1 MLLGMEVPS
10 AYIVPVERFC
20 RETGPALGINLA
32 EFEFPAYFNYF
43 VRAKRVQLVVDSSDA
58 ERDIRTVF
66 EETLLGPEHFRNH
79 KYPCAN
85 FDEDFDPSFP
95 KDARPNFYK
104 EFYNF
109 RTAEKSTHFKELEV
123 STLLEFVHFDAS
135 RHVDQ
140 RQTDKLG
147 VPPAPTEFD
156 MEEMAGEQAAARAS
170 ETNTSDLRR
179 QTEVSGE
186 FEDDPS
192 DHSRERKK
200 EFGLNERPAL
210 QRSNSDSSF
219 QSSLGSVD
227 SGRKGKRSEGR
238 RSSLPMNNMA
248 ARPYPENE
256 GTVDRRRASL
266 LSVSSDAASMTGR
279 ASRVSPVSPAS
290 PEKEVSYDGRRA
302 SLLSVNSDVTSM
314 TGQASRVSKSSRMS
328 MSGMSMSGASM
339 TSIYPYDFMT
349 DDDGPDFQDHSWMY
363 SQAKWLGKRVVSQES
378 THSLFALHSNDSIF
392 LLFQV
397 RWPRSTRAT
406 RPMNKSVPIIL
417 HAWKYSR
424 WLVEQSTSYTTWTKT
439 ISS

>member
-20 RETGPALGINLA
+20 REMGPALGINLA

-43 VRAKRVQLVVDSSDA
+43 VRAKRCQLVVDSSDA

-135 RHVDQ
+135 RHADQ

-156 MEEMAGEQAAARAS
+156 MEEMAGEQATARAS

-179 QTEVSGE
+179 QAAVSGE

-200 EFGLNERPAL
+200 EFGLSERPTL

-227 SGRKGKRSEGR
+227 SGRKGRSEGR

-248 ARPYPENE
+248 ARPFPEKE
-256 GTVDRRRASL
+256 VTVDRRRASL
-266 LSVSSDAASMTGR
+266 LSVSSDATSMTGQ
-279 ASRVSPVSPAS
+279 ASRVSPAS
-290 PEKEVSYDGRRA
+290 PEKDGRRA

-314 TGQASRVSKSSRMS
+314 TGQVSRVSRSSRMS
-328 MSGMSMSGASM
+328 MSGMSMSGASL
-339 TSIYPYDFMT
+339 SIYPYDFMT
-349 DDDGPDFQDHSWMY
+349 DDDGPDFQDNSWMY
-363 SQAKWLGKRVVSQES
+363 SQAKWLGKRVV
-378 THSLFALHSNDSIF
+378 F
-392 LLFQV
+392 
-397 RWPRSTRAT
+397 
-406 RPMNKSVPIIL
+406 K
-417 HAWKYSR
+417 
-424 WLVEQSTSYTTWTKT
+424 
-439 ISS
+439 